1 MLVCDSE
8 INSLAV
14 TVALSV
20 LVASATA
27 VSLTGVIE
35 TVAVALTFVAL
46 TGVVIACDNTRVA
59 VGESVAVATGV
70 GVGRFTSS
78 VAVISLLS
86 VIKSPAPSADVVSGV
101 VLVIATVEVGIKVTA
116 ERVPVNTSATWIGVG
131 VSVGSV
137 GAKRSTP

>member
-35 TVAVALTFVAL
+35 TVAVARAVCSTDRCSDCLCT
-46 TGVVIACDNTRVA
+46 NTRVA

-86 VIKSPAPSADVVSGV
+86 VIKSPAPSGDVVSG
-101 VLVIATVEVGIKVTA
+101 AA
-116 ERVPVNTSATWIGVG
+116 PDRHC
-131 VSVGSV
+131 
-137 GAKRSTP
+137 

>member
-35 TVAVALTFVAL
+35 MVAVAL
-46 TGVVIACDNTRVA
+46 TGVVIACDNTKVA

-86 VIKSPAPSADVVSGV
+86 VIKSPAPSADVVSGA

-116 ERVPVNTSATWIGVG
+116 ERVPVSTSATWIGVG